1 MKQILTT
8 ITAALAL
15 AIPQFAQAGAFASGA
30 IAFDTLEMTPTAG
43 TLELVAD
50 WELTAFAEAR
60 NSLGESDADFDQ
72 SFTGGIVSTDAV
84 VTWASG
90 AGVAVAPTFFPPDF
104 RIGGSADSLVDLPDG
119 FSKSADSLGNATLIN
134 GFTVTGGTGIVDVDF
149 SVHIAGFLD
158 LLTANEG
165 LWAET
170 EVILT
175 LEIFDLL
182 PDIGGNP
189 QDQIVLSFNSHERI
203 GPDDRYRE
211 DFDQMLNA
219 TRSVNY
225 DEFYFFSVE
234 VDSES
239 ESAGEVPA
247 PPVVAL
253 MMVGL
258 IGLIRF
264 RKGGSMRRLA

>member
-1 MKQILTT
+1 MKQVLAT

-15 AIPQFAQAGAFASGA
+15 AVPQIVQAGAFANSD
-30 IAFDTLEMTPTAG
+30 ISFDTLEIIPTAG
-43 TLELVAD
+43 ALDLVAD
-50 WELTAFAEAR
+50 WELAALAEAR
-60 NSLGESDADFDQ
+60 NSLGEFDADFDQ
-72 SFTGGIVSTDAV
+72 SFIGGTVSADAV

-90 AGVAVAPTFFPPDF
+90 AGAAGAPTFFPPDF
-104 RIGGSADSLVDLPDG
+104 NIGGTANSLVDLPDK
-119 FSKSADSLGNATLIN
+119 FSKSADSLGNASLIN
-134 GFTVTGGTGIVDVDF
+134 GFTVTGGTGLVDVDF
-149 SVHIAGFLD
+149 SVHIDGFLD
-158 LLTANEG
+158 LLTTEHG

-170 EVILT
+170 EVIFT

-189 QDQIVLSFNSHERI
+189 QDQIVFSFNRLERI
-203 GPDDRYRE
+203 GPDDSYHE
-211 DFDQMLNA
+211 DFDLTLDA

-225 DEFYFFSVE
+225 DEFYFFIVE
-234 VDSES
+234 VDS

-253 MMVGL
+253 MMAGL
-258 IGLIRF
+258 IGFVRF